1 MRATARQHQRHS
13 NADKPPREHDDAP
26 DDGPLNYI
34 QYSLHYR
41 EGASTNLSSPHGTGI
56 GLACPGL

>member
-26 DDGPLNYI
+26 DDGPLN
-34 QYSLHYR
+34 S
-41 EGASTNLSSPHGTGI
+41 EGDVHEPKQPRMAPASAWRARGSRR
-56 GLACPGL
+56 